1 MSSSNYPFYDE
12 VFKYSHNNEHRLTP
26 EQRTKKRMGLEL
38 NQLAVPISQKEIDIA
53 KADFFEKGGQ
63 VTYLKSSG
71 VVDRDIR
78 KFVKEKFEDSDLVS
92 DVSSKNGKR
101 ELE

>member
-1 MSSSNYPFYDE
+1 MSESKYPFYDE
-12 VFKYSHNNEHRLTP
+12 VFKYSHNNENRLTP

-38 NQLAVPISQKEIDIA
+38 NQIAVPISQKEIDIA
-53 KADFFEKGGQ
+53 KAAFFEKGGQ

-78 KFVKEKFEDSDLVS
+78 KFVSEKFED
-92 DVSSKNGKR
+92 R
-101 ELE
+101 EFVDRVAPKGRKED